1 MAASYPAAG
10 PPAGRPAGAWVPPPP
25 SRTSPGRVIATVVGA
40 LLLLPALGL
49 LGGGGVLL
57 WADQWERSDDGYLY
71 TASDAFATPGHALLS
86 ERIDL
91 DPGAD
96 WVGLSAALGT
106 ARVDVTAADPGV
118 ELFVGIAPA
127 ADATAYL
134 DGVQRTVVDDLG
146 LDTSAADQVLLPGGA
161 PSGPPVDQDFWTV
174 EATGTG
180 TQQLDWD
187 PDDGSWTLVVMNADG
202 SAGVAVDARI
212 GATVPA
218 LTGLA
223 WGLLGG
229 GLFLLLL
236 AVLLLV
242 LGLRRPAAPVGPR
255 YGGAPPAAGSPP
267 YWAPPAP
274 VDRSTAADAHQG
286 KPTGTTPAGPQSG

>member
-1 MAASYPAAG
+1 MAANHPAG
-10 PPAGRPAGAWVPPPP
+10 PPAGPPPGAWAPPPP
-25 SRTSPGRVIATVVGA
+25 SRTSPGRIIAAVLGA
-40 LLLLPALGL
+40 LLILPALGL

-57 WADQWERSDDGYLY
+57 WADLGERSDDGYLY
-71 TASDAFATPGHALLS
+71 TASDDFATPGHALVS

-106 ARVDVTAADPGV
+106 ARIEVTAVDPDADV
-118 ELFVGIAPA
+118 FVGIAPS
-127 ADATAYL
+127 ADAEGYL

-146 LDTSAADQVLLPGGA
+146 LDTSAADQVLLNGDA
-161 PSGPPVDQDFWTV
+161 PSGPPADQDFWTV

-187 PDDGSWTLVVMNADG
+187 PDDGSWTLVVMNGDG

-212 GATVPA
+212 GATLPA

-242 LGLRRPAAPVGPR
+242 VGLRRPAAGPR
-255 YGGAPPAAGSPP
+255 YAGPPPPAGAGP
-267 YWAPPAP
+267 YWTPPAP
-274 VDRSTAADAHQG
+274 VDRSTAADAQQG
-286 KPTGTTPAGPQSG
+286 RTTGTPRGPQSG

>member
-1 MAASYPAAG
+1 MAVNSPAAG
-10 PPAGRPAGAWVPPPP
+10 PPAGPPPGAWAPPPP
-25 SRTSPGRVIATVVGA
+25 SRTSPGRVIAAVLGA
-40 LLLLPALGL
+40 LLILPALGL
-49 LGGGGVLL
+49 LAGGGVLL
-57 WADQWERSDDGYLY
+57 GADQGERSDDGYLY
-71 TASDAFATPGHALLS
+71 TASDDFATPGHALVS

-106 ARVDVTAADPGV
+106 ARIEVTAADPDTDV
-118 ELFVGIAPA
+118 FVGIAPS
-127 ADATAYL
+127 ADADGYL

-146 LDTSAADQVLLPGGA
+146 LDTSAADQVLIDGGT
-161 PSGPPVDQDFWTV
+161 PSGPPTDQDFWTV
-174 EATGTG
+174 EATGSG

-187 PDDGSWTLVVMNADG
+187 PDDGSWTLVVMAADG

-212 GATVPA
+212 GATLPA

-229 GLFLLLL
+229 GLFLLLV

-242 LGLRRPAAPVGPR
+242 VGLRRPTPRYVGPP
-255 YGGAPPAAGSPP
+255 PPAGGSP
-267 YWAPPAP
+267 YWTPPPP
-274 VDRSTAADAHQG
+274 VDRSTAADAQG
-286 KPTGTTPAGPQSG
+286 RTTGTAPRGPHTG

>member
-1 MAASYPAAG
+1 MAANHPAAG
-10 PPAGRPAGAWVPPPP
+10 PPAGPPAGAWAPPP
-25 SRTSPGRVIATVVGA
+25 SRTSPGRVIATVVGV

-57 WADQWERSDDGYLY
+57 WADQGERSDDGYLY
-71 TASDAFATPGHALLS
+71 TASDDFATPGHALLS
-86 ERIDL
+86 DRIDL

-106 ARVDVTAADPGV
+106 ARVEVTGAQPGV
-118 ELFVGIAPA
+118 DVFVGIAPA
-127 ADATAYL
+127 ADAEAYL
-134 DGVQRTVVDDLG
+134 GGVERTVVDDLG
-146 LDTSAADQVLLPGGA
+146 LDTSAADQLLLTGGA
-161 PSGPPVDQDFWTV
+161 PSGPPTDQDFWTV
-174 EATGTG
+174 EASGSG
-180 TQQLDWD
+180 PQQLDWD

-202 SAGVAVDARI
+202 SPGLAVDARI

-229 GLFLLLL
+229 GLFLLLA

-242 LGLRRPAAPVGPR
+242 LGLRRPAAGPR
-255 YGGAPPAAGSPP
+255 YVGAPPAAGSPP
-267 YWAPPAP
+267 YWTPPAP
-274 VDRSTAADAHQG
+274 VDRSTAADAHEG
-286 KPTGTTPAGPQSG
+286 RTTGTAPRGPQSG

>member
-1 MAASYPAAG
+1 M
-10 PPAGRPAGAWVPPPP
+10 
-25 SRTSPGRVIATVVGA
+25 GA

-57 WADQWERSDDGYLY
+57 WADQGERSDDGYLY
-71 TASDAFATPGHALLS
+71 TASDAFATQGHALLS
-86 ERIDL
+86 DRIDL

-106 ARVDVTAADPGV
+106 ARVRGDGRRSGRGPLRGHRAGGRRRRPTWTAC
-118 ELFVGIAPA
+118 E
-127 ADATAYL
+127 
-134 DGVQRTVVDDLG
+134 RTVVDDLG
-146 LDTSAADQVLLPGGA
+146 LDTSAADQVLLAGGA
-161 PSGPPVDQDFWTV
+161 PSGPPADQDFWTV

-212 GATVPA
+212 GATIPA

-242 LGLRRPAAPVGPR
+242 LGLRRPAAGAALRRCAASGRDPSVLDAARPR
-255 YGGAPPAAGSPP
+255 RPQHGGRRAPGQDHRHDPPGAAERLTRGPAAPGPGRRRP
-267 YWAPPAP
+267 GPG
-274 VDRSTAADAHQG
+274 AAG
-286 KPTGTTPAGPQSG
+286 RVVRRGP

>member
-1 MAASYPAAG
+1 MAAYQPSAG
-10 PPAGRPAGAWVPPPP
+10 PPAGRPPGVWVPAPP
-25 SRTSPGRVIATVVGA
+25 SRTSPGRVIATVIGA

-57 WADQWERSDDGYLY
+57 GADQWERSDDGYLY
-71 TASDAFATPGHALLS
+71 TASDAFSTQGHALVS
-86 ERIDL
+86 DRIDL

-106 ARVDVTAADPGV
+106 ARVEVTGADPGADV
-118 ELFVGIAPA
+118 FVGLAST
-127 ADATAYL
+127 ADVDAYL
-134 DGVQRTVVDDLG
+134 GDVERTVVDDLG
-146 LDTSAADQVLLPGGA
+146 LDTSAADQVLLAGGT
-161 PSGPPVDQDFWTV
+161 PDGPPADQDFWTV

-212 GATVPA
+212 GATLPA

-229 GLFLLLL
+229 GLVLLLL

-242 LGLRRPAAPVGPR
+242 LGLRRPAAGPPR
-255 YGGAPPAAGSPP
+255 YVGAPPRAGAGP
-267 YWAPPAP
+267 YWSPPAP
-274 VDRSTAADAHQG
+274 VDRSTAADAQQG
-286 KPTGTTPAGPQSG
+286 RTTGTPRGPQRG

>member
-1 MAASYPAAG
+1 MAATSPPAG
-10 PPAGRPAGAWVPPPP
+10 PPAGPPPGAWAPPPP
-25 SRTSPGRVIATVVGA
+25 PRTSPGRVIAAVLGA
-40 LLLLPALGL
+40 LLILPALGL
-49 LGGGGVLL
+49 LGAGGVLL
-57 WADQWERSDDGYLY
+57 WADQGDRSDDGYLY
-71 TASDAFATPGHALLS
+71 TASDDFLTSGHALVS

-106 ARVDVTAADPGV
+106 ARIEVTAADPDADV
-118 ELFVGIAPA
+118 FVGIAPS
-127 ADATAYL
+127 ADADGYL
-134 DGVQRTVVDDLG
+134 DGVERTVVDDLG
-146 LDTSAADQVLLPGGA
+146 LDTSAADQVLLNGST
-161 PSGPPVDQDFWTV
+161 PSGPPTDQDFWTV

-212 GATVPA
+212 GATLPA

-229 GLFLLLL
+229 GVVLLLL

-242 LGLRRPAAPVGPR
+242 VGLRRPAPR
-255 YGGAPPAAGSPP
+255 YAGPPPPAGAPPYWTPP
-267 YWAPPAP
+267 PP
-274 VDRSTAADAHQG
+274 VDRSTAADAQG
-286 KPTGTTPAGPQSG
+286 RTTDTTPRGPQSG

>member
-1 MAASYPAAG
+1 MAAYQPTAG
-10 PPAGRPAGAWVPPPP
+10 PPPGHPSGAWPPPPP
-25 SRTSPGRVIATVVGA
+25 SRTSPGRIIAIVVGA

-57 WADQWERSDDGYLY
+57 WADQAERSDDGYLY

-106 ARVDVTAADPGV
+106 ARVEVTGADLGAD
-118 ELFVGIAPA
+118 LFVGIAPS
-127 ADATAYL
+127 ADAEAYL

-146 LDTSAADQVLLPGGA
+146 IDSSTADQVLLAGGA

-174 EATGTG
+174 EATGSG

-202 SAGVAVDARI
+202 SAGVAVEARI
-212 GATVPA
+212 GATIPA

-242 LGLRRPAAPVGPR
+242 LGLRRPAVPAGPR
-255 YGGAPPAAGSPP
+255 YVGAPPPPGAAP
-267 YWAPPAP
+267 YWTPPAP
-274 VDRSTAADAHQG
+274 VDRSTAADAQQG
-286 KPTGTTPAGPQSG
+286 RPTGTAPRGPQDG

>member
-1 MAASYPAAG
+1 MAANSPAAG
-10 PPAGRPAGAWVPPPP
+10 PPAGPPPGAWVAPPP
-25 SRTSPGRVIATVVGA
+25 SRTSPGRVIATVIGA
-40 LLLLPALGL
+40 LLFLPALGL

-57 WADQWERSDDGYLY
+57 WADQQERSDDGFLY
-71 TASDAFATPGHALLS
+71 TASDDFATPGHALVS

-96 WVGLSAALGT
+96 WVGLSGALGT
-106 ARVDVTAADPGV
+106 ARVEVTGADPDADV
-118 ELFVGIAPA
+118 FVGIAPA
-127 ADATAYL
+127 ADAEAYL
-134 DGVQRTVVDDLG
+134 GGVERTVVDDLG
-146 LDTSAADQVLLPGGA
+146 LDNSAADQVLLPGDA
-161 PSGPPVDQDFWTV
+161 PSGPPADQDFWTV

-187 PDDGSWTLVVMNADG
+187 PDDGSWTLVVMDADG

-212 GATVPA
+212 GATLPA

-229 GLFLLLL
+229 GLFLVLL

-242 LGLRRPAAPVGPR
+242 VGLRRPAAGPR
-255 YGGAPPAAGSPP
+255 YAGPPPPAGAPPYWMPP
-267 YWAPPAP
+267 PP
-274 VDRSTAADAHQG
+274 VDRSTAADAQVRT
-286 KPTGTTPAGPQSG
+286 TGTTPRGPQSG

>member
-1 MAASYPAAG
+1 MAAYQPSAG
-10 PPAGRPAGAWVPPPP
+10 PPAGQPPGMMRVPPPP
-25 SRTSPGRVIATVVGA
+25 SRTSPGRIVAAVVGA

-57 WADQWERSDDGYLY
+57 WADQGERSDDGYLY
-71 TASDAFATPGHALLS
+71 TASDAFATQGHALLS
-86 ERIDL
+86 DRIDL

-106 ARVDVTAADPGV
+106 ARVEVTGAAPGV
-118 ELFVGIAPA
+118 DVFVGIAPA
-127 ADATAYL
+127 DDAEAYL
-134 DGVQRTVVDDLG
+134 GDVERTVVDDLG
-146 LDTSAADQVLLPGGA
+146 LDTSAADQVLLAGGA
-161 PSGPPVDQDFWTV
+161 PSGPPADQDFWTA

-212 GATVPA
+212 GATIPA

-229 GLFLLLL
+229 GLFLLLG

-242 LGLRRPAAPVGPR
+242 LGLRRPSAGPR
-255 YGGAPPAAGSPP
+255 YVGAPPPAGAGP
-267 YWAPPAP
+267 YWTPPAP
-274 VDRSTAADAHQG
+274 VDRGTAADTQQAR
-286 KPTGTTPAGPQSG
+286 TTPRGPQSG

>member
-1 MAASYPAAG
+1 M
-10 PPAGRPAGAWVPPPP
+10 
-25 SRTSPGRVIATVVGA
+25 GA
-40 LLLLPALGL
+40 LLLLPALAL

-57 WADQWERSDDGYLY
+57 WADQGERSDDGYLY
-71 TASDAFATPGHALLS
+71 TASDDFATQGHALLS
-86 ERIDL
+86 DRIDL

-106 ARVDVTAADPGV
+106 ARFEVTGAQPGVDV
-118 ELFVGIAPA
+118 FVGIAPT
-127 ADATAYL
+127 ADVDAYL
-134 DGVQRTVVDDLG
+134 DGVERTVVDDLG
-146 LDTSAADQVLLPGGA
+146 LDTSAADQVLLAGGA
-161 PSGPPVDQDFWTV
+161 PDGPPADQDFWTV

-212 GATVPA
+212 GATIPA

-242 LGLRRPAAPVGPR
+242 LGLRRPAVEPR
-255 YGGAPPAAGSPP
+255 YVGAPPPAGTPP
-267 YWAPPAP
+267 YWTPPAP
-274 VDRSTAADAHQG
+274 VDRSTAADAQQG
-286 KPTGTTPAGPQSG
+286 RTTGTPRGPQSG

>member
-1 MAASYPAAG
+1 MAAYQPSAG
-10 PPAGRPAGAWVPPPP
+10 PPAGPPPGTWVPPPP
-25 SRTSPGRVIATVVGA
+25 SRTSPGRIIATIVGA

-57 WADQWERSDDGYLY
+57 WADQRERSDDGYLY
-71 TASDAFATPGHALLS
+71 TASDAFATQGHALLS

-106 ARVDVTAADPGV
+106 ARVEVTGAEPGTN
-118 ELFVGIAPA
+118 LFVGIAPA
-127 ADATAYL
+127 ADVAAYL

-146 LDTSAADQVLLPGGA
+146 LDTSAADQVLLAGGA
-161 PSGPPVDQDFWTV
+161 PDGPPADQDFWTA

-180 TQQLDWD
+180 TQLDWD

-212 GATVPA
+212 GATIPA

-236 AVLLLV
+236 AVLFLV
-242 LGLRRPAAPVGPR
+242 LGLRRPAAEPR
-255 YGGAPPAAGSPP
+255 YVGAPPPAGAGP

-274 VDRSTAADAHQG
+274 VDRSTAADAQQG
-286 KPTGTTPAGPQSG
+286 RTTGATPRGPQSD

>member
-1 MAASYPAAG
+1 MAATTPAAG
-10 PPAGRPAGAWVPPPP
+10 PPAGPPPGAWMPPPRP
-25 SRTSPGRVIATVVGA
+25 RRGAGRIIAAVLGA

-57 WADQWERSDDGYLY
+57 WADQGRRSDDGYLY
-71 TASDAFATPGHALLS
+71 TASDGFATPGHALTS

-106 ARVDVTAADPGV
+106 ARFEVTGADPGADI
-118 ELFVGIAPA
+118 FVGIAPS
-127 ADATAYL
+127 ADAAAYL
-134 DGVQRTVVDDLG
+134 DGVRRTVVDDLG
-146 LDTSAADQVLLPGGA
+146 LDTSAADQVLLPGDA
-161 PSGPPVDQDFWTV
+161 PSGPPADQDFWTV

-212 GATVPA
+212 GATIPA

-223 WGLLGG
+223 WGLLVG
-229 GLFLLLL
+229 GLVLLAL

-242 LGLRRPAAPVGPR
+242 LGLRRPAVGPR
-255 YGGAPPAAGSPP
+255 YAGGPPPAGSP
-267 YWAPPAP
+267 YWTPPPP
-274 VDRSTAADAHQG
+274 VDRSTAADAQQG
-286 KPTGTTPAGPQSG
+286 RTTGTSPRGPQSG